1 MYLGRYQL
9 VYITIDEFYCINVED
24 NPNALL
30 TFNGAFEKFL
40 SGVAVTKA
48 IEYTKCKMSVYDNEF
63 KITNTKATH
72 KMVVMFGTNVAPR
85 VAQI

>member
-1 MYLGRYQL
+1 M
-9 VYITIDEFYCINVED
+9 
-24 NPNALL
+24 
-30 TFNGAFEKFL
+30 EKFP

-48 IEYTKCKMSVYDNEF
+48 IEYTKWRMSVYDNEF

-72 KMVVMFGTNVAPR
+72 KIAVMFGTNVAPR

>member
-1 MYLGRYQL
+1 MNAEG
-9 VYITIDEFYCINVED
+9 
-24 NPNALL
+24 NPNALR
-30 TFNGAFEKFL
+30 TFNGAFEKFP

-72 KMVVMFGTNVAPR
+72 KMAVMFGTNVAPR